1 MAVLDHAPEGW
12 KVVGGCTNAPAGYR
26 FISNNK
32 SRFGGEY
39 QHALVKEEMTMK
51 NDLTIFRYSTM
62 LTLTRNGISTIAE
75 LEAMTN
81 EDIGRL
87 RGLGK
92 RGYDEILAVLGR
104 QDPARQESH

>member
-1 MAVLDHAPEGW
+1 
-12 KVVGGCTNAPAGYR
+12 
-26 FISNNK
+26 
-32 SRFGGEY
+32 
-39 QHALVKEEMTMK
+39 
-51 NDLTIFRYSTM
+51 M

-75 LEAMTN
+75 LEEMTN

>member
-1 MAVLDHAPEGW
+1 
-12 KVVGGCTNAPAGYR
+12 
-26 FISNNK
+26 
-32 SRFGGEY
+32 
-39 QHALVKEEMTMK
+39 MTMK

-87 RGLGK
+87 RGLDK

-104 QDPARQESH
+104 QDPARQESR

>member
-1 MAVLDHAPEGW
+1 
-12 KVVGGCTNAPAGYR
+12 
-26 FISNNK
+26 
-32 SRFGGEY
+32 
-39 QHALVKEEMTMK
+39 MK

-75 LEAMTN
+75 LESMTN
-81 EDIGRL
+81 EEIAHI

-104 QDPARQESH
+104 NNGKIRQSDNTGRR

>member
-1 MAVLDHAPEGW
+1 M
-12 KVVGGCTNAPAGYR
+12 
-26 FISNNK
+26 SN
-32 SRFGGEY
+32 
-39 QHALVKEEMTMK
+39 H
-51 NDLTIFRYSTM
+51 DLTIFRYSTM

-75 LEAMTN
+75 LEAMSN
-81 EDIGRL
+81 ADIGRL